1 MTLKGVLCSN
11 RPRTHVNADMKTTKA
26 ETSIH
31 MLECSS
37 LIDNNSLQLHVIAAK
52 HERYKYIIAS

>member
-1 MTLKGVLCSN
+1 
-11 RPRTHVNADMKTTKA
+11 MKTTKA

-37 LIDNNSLQLHVIAAK
+37 LIDHNSLQLHVIAAK
-52 HERYKYIIAS
+52 NERYKYIIAS